1 MKRAAVSSILVAVEM
16 FAVAVMA
23 VAQQPKVYRIGFLR
37 LPSASSESSES
48 ACETARKRLLA
59 THLPQTRLVGVNDA

>member
-1 MKRAAVSSILVAVEM
+1 MKKAAVLSILCAVVLLAL
-16 FAVAVMA
+16 AVIAE
-23 VAQQPKVYRIGFLR
+23 AQQPKVYRIGFLR